1 MNKKKDYVDVHE
13 EKQVS
18 SRRHFLKKA
27 VYKAPAIIALGHL
40 TRPTNARADGSGA
53 INNDPNLG
61 TPKDF
66 W

>member
-1 MNKKKDYVDVHE
+1 MNEKKDHVDVHKK
-13 EKQVS
+13 KQMS

-40 TRPTNARADGSGA
+40 ASPSNARAEYAGA
-53 INNDPNLG
+53 IGNDPGLG